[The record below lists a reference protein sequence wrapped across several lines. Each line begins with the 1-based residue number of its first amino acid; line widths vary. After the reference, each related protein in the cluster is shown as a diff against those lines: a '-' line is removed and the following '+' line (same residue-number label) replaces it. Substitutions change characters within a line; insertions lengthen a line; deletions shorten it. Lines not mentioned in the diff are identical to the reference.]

1 MLLIKLT
8 IDLYFNHC
16 ITLKTLGDITNM
28 SFKVVDVDTE
38 QHYII
43 LEHPTDIGIEY
54 EMESYYQWYVNF
66 MENNYSVL
74 KKNGLEYANIFIN
87 VFYKGQCNFEIFVKN
102 LSLHYRNMMYHTQSV
117 FSALSDKELLDIL
130 NDYSVSSEKIW
141 KLFQTEYGR

>member
-43 LEHPTDIGIEY
+43 LEHPTDI
-54 EMESYYQWYVNF
+54 
-66 MENNYSVL
+66 
-74 KKNGLEYANIFIN
+74 
-87 VFYKGQCNFEIFVKN
+87 
-102 LSLHYRNMMYHTQSV
+102 
-117 FSALSDKELLDIL
+117 
-130 NDYSVSSEKIW
+130 
-141 KLFQTEYGR
+141 

>member
-74 KKNGLEYANIFIN
+74 KKTGLEYANIFIN
-87 VFYKGQCNFEIFVKN
+87 VFYKGQCNFEIFDKKSLAT
-102 LSLHYRNMMYHTQSV
+102 LSKYDVSYPISV
-117 FSALSDKELLDIL
+117 FALSDKELLDIL